1 MKKIFFSLMMAVSMA
16 LMAAPNE
23 AGLWQIEMPF
33 KQASHRKAAVTPYN
47 SAQNALG
54 VLDTTS
60 TKGGLHKKN
69 CDYCSRPGPQGVQ
82 GIPGEPGLTG
92 PVGSEVIYGCRNY
105 GAFYTTNSDKK
116 IESGGA
122 ISLTESSI
130 ALRGMNLTP
139 SGNIHINHP
148 GDYQVIVGVSGI
160 GPFTYGLTLN
170 GNFVK
175 GSNGGS
181 NVTSQLTTLSTTL
194 SIPPALI
201 PATLSLV
208 NLGNNGF
215 TLFVFDT
222 EIDSVSAFVNIKQ
235 MNHHHYFP

>member
-1 MKKIFFSLMMAVSMA
+1 MMAVSMA

-33 KQASHRKAAVTPYN
+33 KQASHRKVAVTPYN

-69 CDYCSRPGPQGVQ
+69 CDYCRLPGPPGAP

-92 PVGSEVIYGCRNY
+92 PVGREVIYGCRNY
-105 GAFYTTNSDKK
+105 GGFYTISNGPTTIKPGD
-116 IESGGA
+116 A
-122 ISLTESSI
+122 ISLTGSSV
-130 ALRGMNLTP
+130 ALRGMTLTTL
-139 SGNIHINHP
+139 GKIIIEHP
-148 GDYQVIVGVSGI
+148 GDYQVIFGVSGVQTSNS
-160 GPFTYGLTLN
+160 GSFTYGLTLN
-170 GNFVK
+170 GNLVN
-175 GSNGGS
+175 GSKGGS
-181 NVTSQLTTLSTTL
+181 FVDSQLTTLSTTL

-208 NLGNNGF
+208 NLGINNL
-215 TLFVFDT
+215 TLPDDSGT
-222 EIDSVSAFVNIKQ
+222 NSVSAFVTIKQ